1 MADDRKHSGR
11 HNVIIDKRER
21 VAVSGVIDVVSF
33 DEETIVCETE
43 MGVLIIR
50 GGNLHV
56 NRLNLDDGELEVDGE
71 IENIG
76 YEDDMIIGKGK
87 GSLLSKIFK

>member
-1 MADDRKHSGR
+1 MADERKYAGR
-11 HNVIIDKRER
+11 HNVVIDRRES
-21 VAVSGVIDVVSF
+21 VAVSGVTEVISF
-33 DEETIVCETE
+33 DEENIVCETE
-43 MGVLIIR
+43 MGILVVR
-50 GGNLHV
+50 GSNLHV
-56 NRLNLDDGELEVDGE
+56 NRLNLDEGELEVDGE

>member
-1 MADDRKHSGR
+1 MADERKHSGR
-11 HNVIIDKRER
+11 HNVVIDRRES
-21 VAVSGVIDVVSF
+21 VAVSGVTEVISF
-33 DEETIVCETE
+33 DEETIVCDTE
-43 MGVLIIR
+43 MGVLVVR

-87 GSLLSKIFK
+87 NSLLSKIFK

>member
-1 MADDRKHSGR
+1 MADERKHSGR
-11 HNVIIDKRER
+11 HNVVIDRRES
-21 VAVSGVIDVVSF
+21 VAVSGVSDVISF

-43 MGVLIIR
+43 MGVLVIR